1 MKAFVTGGTGFI
13 GSHLVD
19 ALLEDQ
25 RTSEVR
31 CLVRSQ
37 ERWLEGKPVTLIHGD
52 LFSRQILAEAMQGVD
67 VVIHN
72 AAVLRGKTQRD
83 LDIVNVEATES
94 MVRIAHEMGV
104 KKMIILSSQAASG
117 PSLARPKREDDPM
130 EPISMY
136 GISKMKMENR
146 IREVAPDSM
155 QITFIRPPAVYGP
168 REEQIY
174 SYFKMAKFRIS
185 PIIGDGSSN
194 RVSMVYVSDL
204 VQGIVKAIDFRS
216 NSVDSFFISGPELV
230 TWNEIRQATDHALGS
245 KSLAVK
251 IPRSLVLRLGGL
263 VEDISGLV
271 GAYPVFNRDK
281 ANELSQQWICDHE
294 KAIRVLEY
302 QPQVSLEEGI
312 SRTIDW
318 YRSHYWL

>member
-19 ALLEDQ
+19 ALLEDPE
-25 RTSEVR
+25 TKEVR
-31 CLVRSQ
+31 CLIRSQ
-37 ERWLEGKPVTLIHGD
+37 QRWLEGKPVTFYTGD
-52 LFSRQILAEAMQGVD
+52 LFSRQTLSEALEGVD

-72 AAVLRGKTQRD
+72 AAVLRGKTQRE

-94 MVRIAHEMGV
+94 LVRISHEKGV
-104 KKMIILSSQAASG
+104 KKLIILSSQAAAG
-117 PSLARPKREDDPM
+117 PSVTRPKREDDPM

-146 IREVAPDSM
+146 IREIAPDSL
-155 QITFIRPPAVYGP
+155 QVIFIRPPAVYGP

-185 PIIGDGSSN
+185 PIIGDGSST

-204 VQGIVKAIDFRS
+204 VQGILKAIKF
-216 NSVDSFFISGPELV
+216 NSSGVESFFISGPELV
-230 TWNEIRQATDHALGS
+230 TWNQIRKATDRALGS
-245 KSLAVK
+245 KSLPVK
-251 IPRSLVLRLGGL
+251 VPRSVVLRLGGL
-263 VEDISGLV
+263 VEDVAGLM

-294 KAIRVLEY
+294 KAIRVLGY
-302 QPQVSLEEGI
+302 QPQFSLEEGI
-312 SRTIDW
+312 SRTIEW